1 MNHEQAW
8 GPSELLAWI
17 ADVGV
22 VATLI
27 DGLGDTPTVPA
38 AAAALGVETDQI
50 IKTLLFLVDR
60 PGGAAPAGDAPA
72 ESAQAGAAPAGA
84 LPPGRQAVVV
94 ISYGERRV
102 DKGLLAAHWGVSKKR
117 VTLAPAEVVLALL
130 GFAAGGV
137 PPFGHRTRLPLLID
151 AGILALAE
159 RYGGVIYGG
168 GGDDHSMLRL
178 TVDELLRVTG
188 GEVIGVSG

>member
-1 MNHEQAW
+1 MDHEQTW
-8 GPSELLAWI
+8 GPNELQAWMAREHI
-17 ADVGV
+17 DA
-22 VATLI
+22 ALI

-50 IKTLLFLVDR
+50 IKTLLFLVERQED
-60 PGGAAPAGDAPA
+60 GAAKREP
-72 ESAQAGAAPAGA
+72 
-84 LPPGRQAVVV
+84 LVV

-102 DKGLLAAHWGVSKKR
+102 DKGLLAAHYGVSKKR

-151 AGILALAE
+151 AGILGLRQ

-168 GGDDHSMLRL
+168 GGDDHTMLRL
-178 TVDELLRVTG
+178 SVDELLRVTG
-188 GEVIGVSG
+188 GEVHRLNLDSPE